1 MEIKTTSNKNMSDSS
16 NKKAFQEGSILRVYN
31 LSPLKEDHFIR

>member
-1 MEIKTTSNKNMSDSS
+1 MEIKTNSNKNMSDSS
-16 NKKAFQEGSILRVYN
+16 NKKAFREGSILRAYN